1 MHRKFNKMERKL
13 KLIEELKKEAERLR
27 KQQAVTID
35 HRYTIEYLETGKLP
49 MLINI
54 EEYDILNAA
63 VNDYE
68 CLLSDYGV

>member
-1 MHRKFNKMERKL
+1 MERKL

-27 KQQAVTID
+27 KQHVVTID
-35 HRYTIEYLETGKLP
+35 NRYTIEYLESGKLP
-49 MLINI
+49 ILIDI

-68 CLLSDYGV
+68 CLLSDYGA

>member
-1 MHRKFNKMERKL
+1 MERKL

-27 KQQAVTID
+27 KQHLVTID
-35 HRYTIEYLETGKLP
+35 HQYAIEYLETGKLP

-68 CLLSDYGV
+68 CLLSDYGA